1 MGMLVDGVWHDVW
14 YDTAKTGGAFK
25 RADSAFRHQ
34 IGGPEFPVEA
44 GRYHLIVSLAC
55 PWAHRTIIFRK
66 LKRLEDAIS
75 LSVVDPLMLEQG
87 WRFDGTDPLTGSDSL
102 HQVYTAAK
110 PDYTGRVTVPV
121 LWDKRQRT
129 IVNNESAEIIRLMN
143 GPLAALGDASTD
155 YYPADLAGEID
166 ALNARIYDAVN
177 NGVYRAGFATA
188 QPAYEAAYVALFAML
203 DELEARL
210 GQGRYLFGD
219 RLTEAD
225 WRLFTTLVR
234 FDAVYHGHFKCNR
247 QRLRDF
253 PNLWAYVRDLYQM
266 PGIAETVS
274 LDHIKRHYYVSQRTV
289 NPPSRGP
296 EAEPSMS
303 SKASRFRPQAM
314 PRRSSRPTS
323 SQNSSSDAKRRP
335 SMRMVGIGGAPRSCM
350 GSVVTEDRDR

>member
-1 MGMLVDGVWHDVW
+1 MGKLVDGVWHDVW

-25 RADSAFRHQ
+25 RADSSFRHQ
-34 IGGPEFPVEA
+34 VSADGSAGIPADGSTEFPVEA
-44 GRYHLIVSLAC
+44 GRYHLFVSLAC

-66 LKRLEDAIS
+66 LKRLEAAIS

-87 WRFDGTDPLTGSDSL
+87 WRFASPDPLTGADFL
-102 HQVYTAAK
+102 HQVYTTAV
-110 PDYTGRVTVPV
+110 PSYTGRVTVPV
-121 LWDKRQRT
+121 LWDKRART
-129 IVNNESAEIIRLMN
+129 IVNNESSEIIRLMN

-177 NGVYRAGFATA
+177 NGVYKAGFATA
-188 QPAYEAAYVALFAML
+188 QEPYEAAYTALFAML
-203 DELEARL
+203 DELEDRL
-210 GQGRYLFGD
+210 GRNRYLFGD

-247 QRLRDF
+247 QPLRSF
-253 PNLWAYVRDLYQM
+253 RNLWGYVRELYQM

-289 NPPSRGP
+289 NPSQVVPMGP
-296 EAEPSMS
+296 TIDFAEPH
-303 SKASRFRPQAM
+303 
-314 PRRSSRPTS
+314 
-323 SQNSSSDAKRRP
+323 
-335 SMRMVGIGGAPRSCM
+335 
-350 GSVVTEDRDR
+350 DRARLSG

>member
-1 MGMLVDGVWHDVW
+1 VGMLVDGVWHDVW
-14 YDTAKTGGAFK
+14 YDTARTGGAFK
-25 RADSAFRHQ
+25 RADSAFRHT
-34 IGGPEFPVEA
+34 IGGDDFPVEA
-44 GRYHLIVSLAC
+44 GRYHLFVSLAC

-66 LKRLEDAIS
+66 LKRLEQAIS

-87 WRFDGTDPLTGSDSL
+87 WRFDGTDPLTGSQFL
-102 HQVYTAAK
+102 HQVYTAAV

-121 LWDKRQRT
+121 LWDKQKRT
-129 IVNNESAEIIRLMN
+129 IVNNESSEIIRLMN

-177 NGVYRAGFATA
+177 NGVYKAGFATA
-188 QPAYEAAYVALFAML
+188 QPAYEAAYTALIAML

-247 QRLRDF
+247 QTLQTF
-253 PNLWAYVRDLYQM
+253 PNLWGYLRDLYQM

-274 LDHIKRHYYVSQRTV
+274 LDHIKRHYYISQRTV
-289 NPPSRGP
+289 NPSQIVPVGP
-296 EAEPSMS
+296 AIDFTTPHGR
-303 SKASRFRPQAM
+303 AA
-314 PRRSSRPTS
+314 
-323 SQNSSSDAKRRP
+323 
-335 SMRMVGIGGAPRSCM
+335 
-350 GSVVTEDRDR
+350 

>member
-25 RADSAFRHQ
+25 RVDSAFRHQ
-34 IGGPEFPVEA
+34 IGSADFPVEA
-44 GRYHLIVSLAC
+44 GRYHLFVSLAC

-66 LKRLEDAIS
+66 LKRLENAIS

-87 WRFDGTDPLTGSDSL
+87 WRFDGTDLLTGSDFL
-102 HQVYTAAK
+102 HQVYTTAV

-121 LWDKRQRT
+121 LWDKQKRT

-143 GPLAALGDASTD
+143 GPLAVLGDASID

-166 ALNARIYDAVN
+166 GLNARIYDAVN
-177 NGVYRAGFATA
+177 NGVYKAGFATA
-188 QPAYEAAYVALFAML
+188 QPAYEAAYAALFAML
-203 DELEARL
+203 DELEQRL

-247 QRLRDF
+247 QTLQSF
-253 PNLWAYVRDLYQM
+253 PSLWGYLRDLYQM

-274 LDHIKRHYYVSQRTV
+274 LDHIKRHYYISQRTV
-289 NPPSRGP
+289 NPSQIVPVGPAIDFTTPHGRG
-296 EAEPSMS
+296 
-303 SKASRFRPQAM
+303 
-314 PRRSSRPTS
+314 
-323 SQNSSSDAKRRP
+323 
-335 SMRMVGIGGAPRSCM
+335 
-350 GSVVTEDRDR
+350 

>member
-25 RADSAFRHQ
+25 RVDSAFRHQ
-34 IGGPEFPVEA
+34 IGSADFPVEA
-44 GRYHLIVSLAC
+44 GRYHLFVSLAC

-66 LKRLEDAIS
+66 LKRLENAIS

-87 WRFDGTDPLTGSDSL
+87 WRFDGTDLLTGSDFL
-102 HQVYTAAK
+102 HQVYTIAK

-121 LWDKRQRT
+121 LWDKQKRT
-129 IVNNESAEIIRLMN
+129 IVNNESAEIIRLLN
-143 GPLAALGDASTD
+143 GPLAVLGDASID

-166 ALNARIYDAVN
+166 GSNARIYDAVN
-177 NGVYRAGFATA
+177 NGVYKAGFATA
-188 QPAYEAAYVALFAML
+188 QPAYEAAYAALFAML
-203 DELEARL
+203 DELEQRL

-247 QRLRDF
+247 QTLQSF
-253 PNLWAYVRDLYQM
+253 PSLWGYLRDLYQM

-274 LDHIKRHYYVSQRTV
+274 LDHIKRHYYISQRTV
-289 NPPSRGP
+289 NPSQIVPVGPAIDFTTPHGRG
-296 EAEPSMS
+296 
-303 SKASRFRPQAM
+303 
-314 PRRSSRPTS
+314 
-323 SQNSSSDAKRRP
+323 
-335 SMRMVGIGGAPRSCM
+335 
-350 GSVVTEDRDR
+350 

>member
-25 RADSAFRHQ
+25 RVDSAFRHQ
-34 IGGPEFPVEA
+34 IGSADFPVEA
-44 GRYHLIVSLAC
+44 GRYHLFVSLAC

-66 LKRLEDAIS
+66 LKRLETAIS

-87 WRFDGTDPLTGSDSL
+87 WRFDGTDLLTGSDFL
-102 HQVYTAAK
+102 HQVYTIAK

-121 LWDKRQRT
+121 LWDKQKRT

-143 GPLAALGDASTD
+143 GPLAVLGDASID

-166 ALNARIYDAVN
+166 GLNARIYDAVN
-177 NGVYRAGFATA
+177 NGVYKAGFATA
-188 QPAYEAAYVALFAML
+188 QPAYEAAYAALFAML
-203 DELEARL
+203 DELEQRL

-247 QRLRDF
+247 QTLHSF
-253 PNLWAYVRDLYQM
+253 PNLWGYLRDLYQM

-274 LDHIKRHYYVSQRTV
+274 LDHIKRHYYISQRTV
-289 NPPSRGP
+289 NPSQIVPVGPAIDFTTPHGRG
-296 EAEPSMS
+296 
-303 SKASRFRPQAM
+303 
-314 PRRSSRPTS
+314 
-323 SQNSSSDAKRRP
+323 
-335 SMRMVGIGGAPRSCM
+335 
-350 GSVVTEDRDR
+350 

>member
-1 MGMLVDGVWHDVW
+1 MGMLVDGVWQDVW

-25 RADSAFRHQ
+25 RADSAFRHLVSAED
-34 IGGPEFPVEA
+34 GARFPVEA
-44 GRYHLIVSLAC
+44 GRYHLFVSLAC

-66 LKRLEDAIS
+66 LKRLEAAIS

-87 WRFDGTDPLTGSDSL
+87 WRFDGTDPLTGSQFL
-102 HQVYTAAK
+102 HQVYTTAV

-121 LWDKRQRT
+121 LWDKQTRT

-143 GPLAALGDASTD
+143 GPLAALGDASFD

-166 ALNARIYDAVN
+166 GLNARIYDAVN
-177 NGVYRAGFATA
+177 NGVYKAGFATS
-188 QPAYEAAYVALFAML
+188 QGAYETAYGALFAML

-210 GQGRYLFGD
+210 GRGRYLFGD

-234 FDAVYHGHFKCNR
+234 FDPVYHGHFKCNR

-274 LDHIKRHYYVSQRTV
+274 LDHIKRHYYVSQRTI
-289 NPPSRGP
+289 NPSQVVPLGP
-296 EAEPSMS
+296 AIDFSEPHGRATLS
-303 SKASRFRPQAM
+303 A
-314 PRRSSRPTS
+314 
-323 SQNSSSDAKRRP
+323 
-335 SMRMVGIGGAPRSCM
+335 
-350 GSVVTEDRDR
+350 

>member
-247 QRLRDF
+247 QTLASF
-253 PNLWAYVRDLYQM
+253 PNLWGYLRDLYQM
-266 PGIAETVS
+266 PGIAGTVS

-289 NPPSRGP
+289 NPSQIVPIGPAIDFTTPHGRG
-296 EAEPSMS
+296 
-303 SKASRFRPQAM
+303 
-314 PRRSSRPTS
+314 
-323 SQNSSSDAKRRP
+323 
-335 SMRMVGIGGAPRSCM
+335 
-350 GSVVTEDRDR
+350 

>member
-25 RADSAFRHQ
+25 RVDSAFHHKV
-34 IGGPEFPVEA
+34 GTGEFPLEA
-44 GRYHLIVSLAC
+44 GRYHLFVSLAC

-66 LKRLEDAIS
+66 LKRLEAAIS
-75 LSVVDPLMLEQG
+75 LSVVDPLMLEHG
-87 WRFDGTDPLTGSDSL
+87 WEFAEPDPLTGAHFL
-102 HQVYTAAK
+102 HQVYTAAV

-121 LWDKRQRT
+121 LWDKQRRT
-129 IVNNESAEIIRLMN
+129 IVNNESAEIIRLLN
-143 GPLAALGDASTD
+143 GPFAALGDASYD

-177 NGVYRAGFATA
+177 NGVYKAGFATS
-188 QPAYEAAYVALFAML
+188 QEPYEAAYEALFAML

-210 GQGRYLFGD
+210 GRGRYLFGD

-247 QRLRDF
+247 QTLQSF
-253 PNLWAYVRDLYQM
+253 PHLWGYVRDLYQM

-274 LDHIKRHYYVSQRTV
+274 LDHIKRHYYISQRTV
-289 NPPSRGP
+289 NPSQVVPLGP
-296 EAEPSMS
+296 AIDFTTPHG
-303 SKASRFRPQAM
+303 
-314 PRRSSRPTS
+314 RS
-323 SQNSSSDAKRRP
+323 A
-335 SMRMVGIGGAPRSCM
+335 
-350 GSVVTEDRDR
+350 